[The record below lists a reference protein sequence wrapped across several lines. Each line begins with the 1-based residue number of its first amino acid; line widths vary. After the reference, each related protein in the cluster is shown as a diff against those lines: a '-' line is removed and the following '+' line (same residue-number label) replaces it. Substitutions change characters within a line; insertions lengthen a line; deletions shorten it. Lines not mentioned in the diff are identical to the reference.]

1 MRLLQMSVTGAVL
14 IGVIL
19 LIRRLLIYRLP
30 KKTFFVLWSIALARL
45 LIPFSIPSRFSIY
58 TWFVQY
64 KRPAEVFVSYA
75 PVQSLT
81 QEDVLAS
88 DTLSSGTGGQ
98 DPWLLVWLIGMMLCA
113 AFFMLAYWKCAQEF
127 RTATPIEDPLIQA
140 WCHTHSLYRTISV
153 RQTDL
158 VESPLTFG
166 ILHPVILLP
175 KNMDWSDETTLA
187 YVLTHEYV
195 HIRRFDSLTKLLVIA
210 AACIHW
216 FNPLVW
222 VLYVQVNR
230 DLELSCDEAVV
241 RLFGEKDR
249 SAYARAL
256 IRMEEQ
262 ACGFLPLCSYFT
274 KNPLEERIEAIMKT
288 KKTTIFSLLL
298 AGTIVTG
305 TAAAFVTSSQLAD
318 STVLLTNGETATEQQ
333 TTEWWTAEEYE
344 AWLRQEKEELQ
355 SLVGTGSGWY
365 DAQGTLHV
373 FTQEIVDQTIA
384 GYEKTLQEIK
394 AGKRHAKPVD
404 VDVDGDGTPDYSIT
418 RNDTDEPAVEA
429 DASYVVQDA
438 GVPATLGTK
447 EVVTYVQE
455 NGSAASEDNSPEAVA
470 SIAEHLKQ
478 YEKWGITYTPENGGN
493 VYYQGKLIR
502 RFEDINMK
510 TSIVMTVESASG
522 GDQIACTVYDAAGN
536 ITGVR
541 VEPYHA

>member
-1 MRLLQMSVTGAVL
+1 MRFLQMSITGAVL

-19 LIRRLLIYRLP
+19 LIRRFLLHQLP
-30 KKTFFVLWSIALARL
+30 KKTFFILWGMALARL

-58 TWFVQY
+58 TWFAQH
-64 KRPAEVFVSYA
+64 KRPAEVFVS
-75 PVQSLT
+75 PVSPQNLT
-81 QEDVLAS
+81 QGNAFVS
-88 DTLSSGTGGQ
+88 DALSGGTGSH

-113 AFFMLAYWKCAQEF
+113 AFFMLAYWKCVREF
-127 RTATPIEDPLIQA
+127 RTATPIEDPLIQE
-140 WCHTHSLYRTISV
+140 WCHAHALYRTISV

-158 VESPLTFG
+158 VESPMTFG
-166 ILHPVILLP
+166 ILRPVILLP
-175 KNMDWSDETTLA
+175 KDMDRSDETMLA

-195 HIRRFDSLTKLLVIA
+195 HIRRFDILTKLLVITA
-210 AACIHW
+210 LCIHW

-222 VLYVQVNR
+222 ILYVQVNR
-230 DLELSCDEAVV
+230 DLELSCDEAVL
-241 RLFGEKDR
+241 RSFGEKDR

-262 ACGFLPLCSYFT
+262 ACGFLPLCSHFT

-288 KKTTIFSLLL
+288 KKTTVFSLLL

-318 STVLLTNGETATEQQ
+318 STVLLTNGDTATNLQ

-344 AWLRQEKEELQ
+344 AWLRNEKEELQ

-373 FTQEIVDQTIA
+373 FTQEVVDQTIA

-394 AGKRHAKPVD
+394 TGKRHAKPVD

-418 RNDTDEPAVEA
+418 RNDTDDPAVEV
-429 DASYVVQDA
+429 DASYAVQDA

-447 EVVTYVQE
+447 DIVTYVQE
-455 NGSAASEDNSPEAVA
+455 NESAASEDNSPAAA
-470 SIAEHLKQ
+470 SIVEHMKQ

-510 TSIVMTVESASG
+510 TSNVITVESAKG

>member
-30 KKTFFVLWSIALARL
+30 KKTFCVLWSIALARL

-113 AFFMLAYWKCAQEF
+113 AFFMLAYWKCAREF

-256 IRMEEQ
+256 IRIEEQ

-318 STVLLTNGETATEQQ
+318 STVLLTNGEIATEQQ

-373 FTQEIVDQTIA
+373 FTQEVVDQTIA

-455 NGSAASEDNSPEAVA
+455 NGSVASESNSPEAVA
-470 SIAEHLKQ
+470 TIAEHMKQ

-510 TSIVMTVESASG
+510 TSIVITVESAKG